1 MSLKKNAL
9 ATVALTGMAV
19 AVSSAY
25 AAGFQLTEQSSLGL
39 GRAYAGAGIVG
50 DDLSAAH
57 YNAAGMTL
65 LPGTQIQAGSVFVE
79 VDAPF
84 KGVNGESENGRLKG
98 QALPAGYITHQVNDK
113 LWLGLSM
120 TVPYGLGTEYADN
133 WVGAEKGNQSMLMT
147 IDINPNIAY
156 KLTDKLSIG
165 AGVSLQYAKA
175 ELGQGQIVNG
185 VNVKDGVVNGDS
197 WAAGFNLGLMWEP
210 TDTLRFGLAYRSQ
223 IAHDASGKMKA
234 TVDNAAYKAQEAKTA
249 AENAVAAAQAAAAQ
263 GDMNTA
269 ALRQQEAENYAS
281 QAVTYQSMIGRA
293 GSTVMTMDDFNVRV
307 TTPDTIM
314 ATATW
319 EATQDLRLSGL
330 VRWARWS
337 NLDELHITSSLIP
350 GGLQVNE
357 YQWQDTW
364 LFSVGAD
371 YRIDGNWTVRGGVA
385 YETSAVEKAELRTA
399 TIPDA
404 DRVWFSLGGSYNYSK
419 QLQIDFG
426 ATYLMGVGN
435 MDIYNHAGTQKI
447 GEFDSLD
454 AYIIGAQVQYRF

>member
-9 ATVALTGMAV
+9 ATVALTGIAV

-39 GRAYAGAGIVG
+39 GRAFAGAGIVG

-65 LPGTQIQAGSVFVE
+65 LPGTQIQAGSVYVE

-84 KGVNGESENGRLKG
+84 SGTNVHGQAFSENGRLKG
-98 QALPAGYITHQVNDK
+98 QALPAGYITHQVNDQT
-113 LWLGLSM
+113 WIGLSM
-120 TVPYGLGTEYADN
+120 TVPYGLGTEWSQFWD
-133 WVGAEKGNQSMLMT
+133 GSDHGNQSMLMT
-147 IDINPNIAY
+147 VDINPNIAY
-156 KLTDKLSIG
+156 KVSDKLSIG

-175 ELGQGQIVNG
+175 ELGAASDVVSG
-185 VNVKDGVVNGDS
+185 VAKMDSVVNGDS
-197 WAAGFNLGLMWEP
+197 WAWGFNLGLMYQP
-210 TDTLRFGLAYRSQ
+210 TETLRFGLAYRSQ
-223 IAHDASGKMKA
+223 IAHDAEGDIKMSSGSIA
-234 TVDNAAYKAQEAKTA
+234 DGWQPHHFAH
-249 AENAVAAAQAAAAQ
+249 
-263 GDMNTA
+263 G
-269 ALRQQEAENYAS
+269 
-281 QAVTYQSMIGRA
+281 
-293 GSTVMTMDDFNVRV
+293 DDFKVRV

-330 VRWARWS
+330 IRWARWS
-337 NLDELHITSSLIP
+337 NLDQLNITSSKIP
-350 GGLQVNE
+350 TGGEKVNH
-357 YQWQDTW
+357 YDWQDTW

-371 YRIDGNWTVRGGVA
+371 YRLNNEWTVRGGVA
-385 YETSAVEKAELRTA
+385 YETSAVDDPKTRTA

-404 DRVWFSLGGSYNYSK
+404 DRVWFSLGGTYNYSK
-419 QLQIDFG
+419 QIQFDFG

-435 MDIYNHAGTQKI
+435 MDLYSEDGSRYI

-454 AYIIGAQVQYRF
+454 AFILGAQLQYRF